1 MATQQH
7 VPDRTPSTEQSATR
21 RNQTAHLL
29 EPATKPD
36 SRHAVLAGTTLL
48 AVAVTLAAANLRISV
63 TSLSSVLGDVQ
74 RGLTATSAW
83 ASAVTAAP
91 SICFGLAALVSPWL
105 ARRIGGGPAIAAA
118 LAVLAIGLV
127 VRVLAGSSLLLSGT
141 FVACAG
147 IAVCNV
153 LVPVVVKESFP
164 NRIGLIT
171 GVYSAAMAGGSAI
184 AAAVTPPL
192 ETATGGWRPALA
204 AWAIPAALALA
215 LWLIGARRD
224 AEAVAV
230 DRSAHGDRNLVRVPM
245 AWVFTLLFSV
255 QSVFAYVIMGWL
267 PEILR
272 DAGIGR
278 DAAGVLLGITMV
290 VAVPLNL
297 VIPHLAAKLKAQSAV
312 MVGLTVAPVIGV
324 LGLMFAP
331 AAVPLLWALLL
342 GAGMTI
348 FPVVLLMMGLRTRT
362 SAETTQLSGMSQ
374 GFGYLIAAGG
384 PFAAGLVRGLLGSWT
399 VPLILVLGILA
410 AQAILGW
417 LIGRPRYI

>member
-1 MATQQH
+1 
-7 VPDRTPSTEQSATR
+7 
-21 RNQTAHLL
+21 
-29 EPATKPD
+29 
-36 SRHAVLAGTTLL
+36 VLAGTTLL
-48 AVAVTLAAANLRISV
+48 AVAVTLAAANLRIPV

-105 ARRIGGGPAIAAA
+105 ARRIGAGPAIGAA

-127 VRVLAGSSLLLSGT
+127 VRAVAGSGLLLSGT

-153 LVPVVVKESFP
+153 LVPVVVKDSFP

-171 GVYSAAMAGGSAI
+171 GVYSAAMAGGSAV

-215 LWLIGARRD
+215 LWLLGARRD
-224 AEAVAV
+224 VNAVVA
-230 DRSAHGDRNLVRVPM
+230 DRPAHGDRNLVRVPM
-245 AWVFTLLFSV
+245 AWVFTLLFAV

-297 VIPHLAAKLKAQSAV
+297 FVPHFAAKLTAQSAV
-312 MVGLTVAPVIGV
+312 MVGLTVAPVVGV

-331 AAVPLLWALLL
+331 TAVPLLWALLL

-384 PFAAGLVRGLLGSWT
+384 PFAAGLVHGLLGSWT

-410 AQAILGW
+410 AQAALGW
-417 LIGRPRYI
+417 LIGRPTYI

>member
-1 MATQQH
+1 M
-7 VPDRTPSTEQSATR
+7 PR
-21 RNQTAHLL
+21 
-29 EPATKPD
+29 

-105 ARRIGGGPAIAAA
+105 ARRLGGGPAIAGA
-118 LAVLAIGLV
+118 LALLAAGLA
-127 VRVLAGSSLLLSGT
+127 VRVLAGPALLLGGT
-141 FVACAG
+141 LIACTG

-164 NRIGLIT
+164 SKVGLVT
-171 GVYSAAMAGGSAI
+171 GFYSSSMAAGSAI

-192 ETATGGWRPALA
+192 VTASGGWRPALA
-204 AWAIPAALALA
+204 AWAVPAALALA
-215 LWLIGARRD
+215 VWLIGARRATD
-224 AEAVAV
+224 VVVGEQVPAA
-230 DRSAHGDRNLVRVPM
+230 RRNLVRVPM
-245 AWVFTLLFSV
+245 AWVFTLLFAA
-255 QSVFAYVIMGWL
+255 QSIYAYVIMGWL

-272 DAGIGR
+272 DAGIDR
-278 DAAGVLLGITMV
+278 DTAGVLLGITMV

-297 VIPHLAAKLKAQSAV
+297 FVPHFAARLRSQSWV
-312 MVGLTVAPVIGV
+312 MIGLTVMPVVGV
-324 LGLMFAP
+324 LGLIFAP
-331 AAVPLLWALLL
+331 AAAPLAWALLL

-348 FPVVLLMMGLRTRT
+348 FPVVLTMMALRTRT

-384 PFAAGLVRGLLGSWT
+384 PFLAGLVHGWLGSWT
-399 VPLILVLGILA
+399 VPLILVLGVLA
-410 AQAILGW
+410 AQATLGAI
-417 LIGRPRYI
+417 IGRPRHI

>member
-1 MATQQH
+1 M
-7 VPDRTPSTEQSATR
+7 
-21 RNQTAHLL
+21 
-29 EPATKPD
+29 
-36 SRHAVLAGTTLL
+36 LAGTTLL

-91 SICFGLAALVSPWL
+91 SICFGLAALLSPLL
-105 ARRIGGGPAIAAA
+105 ARKLGGGPAIAVA
-118 LAVLAIGLV
+118 LALLAAGLG
-127 VRVLAGSSLLLSGT
+127 VRVLAGPGLLLGGT
-141 FVACAG
+141 FIACAG

-164 NRIGLIT
+164 NRLGLIT
-171 GVYSAAMAGGSAI
+171 GFYSSSMAAGSAI
-184 AAAVTPPL
+184 AAAATPPL
-192 ETATGGWRPALA
+192 VTAAGGWRPALA

-215 LWLIGARRD
+215 VWLIGARKDTTIVTDGR
-224 AEAVAV
+224 VQPV
-230 DRSAHGDRNLVRVPM
+230 RRNLLRVPM
-245 AWVFTLLFSV
+245 AWVFTLLFAV
-255 QSVFAYVIMGWL
+255 QSTYAYVIMGWL

-297 VIPHLAAKLKAQSAV
+297 FVPAVAARMRSQSGV
-312 MVGLTVAPVIGV
+312 MIGITVLPVLGV
-324 LGLMFAP
+324 LGLILAP
-331 AAVPLLWALLL
+331 GLAPLLWALLL
-342 GAGMTI
+342 GAGMSI
-348 FPVVLLMMGLRTRT
+348 FPVVLTMMALRTRT

-384 PFAAGLVRGLLGSWT
+384 PFLAGLVYGWLGSWT

-410 AQAILGW
+410 AQATLGAI
-417 LIGRPRYI
+417 IGRPRYI

>member
-1 MATQQH
+1 M
-7 VPDRTPSTEQSATR
+7 
-21 RNQTAHLL
+21 
-29 EPATKPD
+29 
-36 SRHAVLAGTTLL
+36 LAGTTLL

-74 RGLTATSAW
+74 RGLTAGSAW

-91 SICFGLAALVSPWL
+91 SICFGLAALLSPWL
-105 ARRIGGGPAIAAA
+105 ARRIGGGPAIAVA
-118 LAVLAIGLV
+118 LAVLTAGLA
-127 VRVLAGSSLLLSGT
+127 VRVLAGAGLLLAGT
-141 FVACAG
+141 FIACAG

-164 NRIGLIT
+164 NRIGLVT
-171 GVYSAAMAGGSAI
+171 GFYSSSMAAGSAV

-192 ETATGGWRPALA
+192 ETAAGGWRPALA

-215 LWLIGARRD
+215 VWLFGARKDTDFVTD
-224 AEAVAV
+224 AQPQHAA
-230 DRSAHGDRNLVRVPM
+230 RNLLRVSM

-255 QSVFAYVIMGWL
+255 QSIYAYVIMGWL

-278 DAAGVLLGITMV
+278 DTAGVLLGVTMV
-290 VAVPLNL
+290 IAVPLNL
-297 VIPHLAAKLKAQSAV
+297 FVPAVAAKLRAQSGV
-312 MVGLTVAPVIGV
+312 MIGLTVAPVLGV

-331 AAVPLLWALLL
+331 AFVPLLWAILL
-342 GAGMTI
+342 GAGMAI
-348 FPVVLLMMGLRTRT
+348 FPVVLTMMALRTRT

-384 PFAAGLVRGLLGSWT
+384 PFAAGLVYGWLGSWT

-410 AQAILGW
+410 AQATLGAI
-417 LIGRPRYI
+417 IGRPHYI

>member
-1 MATQQH
+1 M
-7 VPDRTPSTEQSATR
+7 
-21 RNQTAHLL
+21 
-29 EPATKPD
+29 
-36 SRHAVLAGTTLL
+36 LAGTTLL
-48 AVAVTLAAANLRISV
+48 AVAVTLAAANLRIPV

-91 SICFGLAALVSPWL
+91 SICFGLAALGSPWL
-105 ARRIGGGPAIAAA
+105 ARRIGAGPAIGAA

-127 VRVLAGSSLLLSGT
+127 VRAVAGSGLLLSGT

-153 LVPVVVKESFP
+153 LVPVVVKDSFP

-171 GVYSAAMAGGSAI
+171 GVYSAAMAGGSAV

-215 LWLIGARRD
+215 LWLLGARRD
-224 AEAVAV
+224 VNAVVA
-230 DRSAHGDRNLVRVPM
+230 DRPAHGDRNLVRVPM
-245 AWVFTLLFSV
+245 AWVFTLLFAV

-297 VIPHLAAKLKAQSAV
+297 FVPHFAAKLTAQSAV
-312 MVGLTVAPVIGV
+312 MVGLTVAPVVGV

-331 AAVPLLWALLL
+331 TAVPLLWALLL

-384 PFAAGLVRGLLGSWT
+384 PFAAGLVHGLLGSWT

-410 AQAILGW
+410 AQAALGW
-417 LIGRPRYI
+417 LIGRPTYI

>member
-1 MATQQH
+1 
-7 VPDRTPSTEQSATR
+7 
-21 RNQTAHLL
+21 
-29 EPATKPD
+29 
-36 SRHAVLAGTTLL
+36 VLAGTTLL

-91 SICFGLAALVSPWL
+91 SICFGLAALLSPWL
-105 ARRIGGGPAIAAA
+105 ARKLGGGPAIAGA
-118 LAVLAIGLV
+118 LAVLAIGLG
-127 VRVLAGSSLLLSGT
+127 VRVLAGPGLLLGGT
-141 FVACAG
+141 FIACAG

-164 NRIGLIT
+164 NRLGLIT
-171 GVYSAAMAGGSAI
+171 GLYSSSLAAGSAI

-192 ETATGGWRPALA
+192 ETAAGGWRPALA

-215 LWLIGARRD
+215 VWLIGARKD
-224 AEAVAV
+224 TEIVAGGQV
-230 DRSAHGDRNLVRVPM
+230 QAARRNLLRVPM
-245 AWVFTLLFSV
+245 AWVFTLLFAV
-255 QSVFAYVIMGWL
+255 QSTYAYVIMGWL

-290 VAVPLNL
+290 VSVPLNL
-297 VIPHLAAKLKAQSAV
+297 VVPSLAARLRAQSGVAI
-312 MVGLTVAPVIGV
+312 GLTVLPVLGV
-324 LGLMFAP
+324 LGLILAP
-331 AAVPLLWALLL
+331 LAAPVLWALLL
-342 GAGMTI
+342 GAGMSI
-348 FPVVLLMMGLRTRT
+348 FPVVLTMMALRTRS

-374 GFGYLIAAGG
+374 GFGYLIAAWG
-384 PFAAGLVRGLLGSWT
+384 PFLAGLVYGWLGSWT

-410 AQAILGW
+410 AQATLGA
-417 LIGRPRYI
+417 IMGRPRYI

>member
-1 MATQQH
+1 M
-7 VPDRTPSTEQSATR
+7 
-21 RNQTAHLL
+21 
-29 EPATKPD
+29 KPH

-74 RGLTATSAW
+74 RSLTATSAW

-118 LAVLAIGLV
+118 LAVLTIGLG
-127 VRVLAGSSLLLSGT
+127 VRVLAGSGLLLVGT
-141 FVACAG
+141 FIACAG

-171 GVYSAAMAGGSAI
+171 GVYSASLAGGSAI
-184 AAAVTPPL
+184 AAAVTPQL
-192 ETATGGWRPALA
+192 ETAAGGWRPALA
-204 AWAIPAALALA
+204 AWAIPAGLALA
-215 LWLIGARRD
+215 AWLVGARKD
-224 AEAVAV
+224 TMVLAG
-230 DRSAHGDRNLVRVPM
+230 DQPKHSDRNLLRVPM
-245 AWVFTLLFSV
+245 AWVFTLLFAA
-255 QSVFAYVIMGWL
+255 QSIFAYVVMGWL

-272 DAGIGR
+272 DAGIDR

-297 VIPHLAAKLKAQSAV
+297 VIPHLAAKLRSQSLV
-312 MVGLTVAPVIGV
+312 MVGLTVAPVLGV
-324 LGLMFAP
+324 LGVMLAP
-331 AAVPLLWALLL
+331 TAAPLLWALLL
-342 GAGMTI
+342 GAGTTI
-348 FPVVLLMMGLRTRT
+348 FPVVLLMMGLRTRN

-384 PFAAGLVRGLLGSWT
+384 PFAAGLVHAALGSWT

-410 AQAILGW
+410 AQALLGAV
-417 LIGRPRYI
+417 IGRPRFI

>member
-1 MATQQH
+1 M
-7 VPDRTPSTEQSATR
+7 TP
-21 RNQTAHLL
+21 N
-29 EPATKPD
+29 

-48 AVAVTLAAANLRISV
+48 AVAVTLAAANLRIPV

-91 SICFGLAALVSPWL
+91 SICFGLAALGSPWL
-105 ARRIGGGPAIAAA
+105 ARRIGAGPAIGAA

-127 VRVLAGSSLLLSGT
+127 VRVVAGSGLLLSGT

-153 LVPVVVKESFP
+153 LVPVVVKDSFP

-171 GVYSAAMAGGSAI
+171 GVYSAAMAGGSAV

-215 LWLIGARRD
+215 LWLLGARRD
-224 AEAVAV
+224 VNAVVA
-230 DRSAHGDRNLVRVPM
+230 DRPAHGDRNLVRVPM
-245 AWVFTLLFSV
+245 AWVFTLLFAV

-297 VIPHLAAKLKAQSAV
+297 FVPHFAAKLTAQSAV
-312 MVGLTVAPVIGV
+312 MVGLTVAPVVGV

-331 AAVPLLWALLL
+331 TAVPLLWALLL

-384 PFAAGLVRGLLGSWT
+384 PFAAGLVHGLLGSWT

-410 AQAILGW
+410 AQAALGW
-417 LIGRPRYI
+417 LIGRPTYI